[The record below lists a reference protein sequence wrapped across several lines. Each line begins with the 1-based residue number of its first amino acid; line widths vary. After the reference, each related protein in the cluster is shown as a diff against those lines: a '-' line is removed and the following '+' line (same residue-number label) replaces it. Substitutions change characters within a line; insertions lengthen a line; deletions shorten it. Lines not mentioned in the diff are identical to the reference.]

1 MAKTLYAERYEII
14 AEVGQGGMATVFR
27 ARDRRLD
34 RHVAL
39 KVMHPFLAG
48 NERNRRRFHREAQVV
63 GKLEHDN
70 IVQVYDYSG
79 LDSREAFIVSE
90 FIDGCTLKQWLE
102 GAPGDMVTEVAAL
115 ILSPLAEAL
124 GYAHDQGV
132 IHRDVKPEN
141 AMVRKDGIIKL
152 TDFGIAQV
160 LNTEQMT
167 TTGTMVGSPAFMS
180 PEHIEGGNL
189 DQRADIFSLGTIA
202 YLLACGELP
211 FQGDNPHA
219 LLRNILE
226 VRYAPP
232 ERLNP
237 AIGPGFARVIRTCL
251 QRDPTDRYSTCHE
264 LIADL
269 DRIITGA
276 DLSNPEEELPRYF
289 LSPAAYN
296 AALRERLVEREIRE
310 GRREAGA
317 GRLPAAMRRLDR
329 ALALDDSRK
338 DILELVGRLRRRQ
351 IWRQRRLQVLRWV
364 GGGLAAALVIG
375 MLAWVG
381 TEILRDPDAVPS
393 VAAGAAGNGDLINSR
408 PDPTSAAEP
417 LTTSDPRRER
427 ANVPPA
433 DISPGAI
440 KEPDLPEAAEA
451 VLLAAADGGA
461 LPRFEYDARLKHLE
475 RAVGVQLDRVV
486 TGARVARA
494 FRADGP
500 LAGGPLGSSKTAE
513 TGPGDVER
521 DPVAAY
527 QKIRRVAPIRSDL
540 LKKTGTSKEHSGPGE
555 TNPIGKER
563 ANGGPEA
570 AMVAKEVTIMVT
582 PPATEIWVNEVK
594 RGSGK
599 VSGLTLPVGI
609 HRLRLHHPSCEAC
622 ADVERPLEIRADLP
636 GPIIKEKI
644 RFKPAELLVKSDRA
658 GQVFVDGKPTGR
670 VGSPIR
676 LPMDTH
682 RPKNVDVKVLFDDE
696 YDTYDG
702 QAVLRAGRR
711 ALLEIP

>member
-1 MAKTLYAERYEII
+1 MARTLYAERYEIVE
-14 AEVGQGGMATVFR
+14 EVGQGGMATVYR
-27 ARDRRLD
+27 AHDRRLD
-34 RHVAL
+34 RSVAL

-90 FIDGCTLKQWLE
+90 FIDGQTLKKWLE
-102 GAPGDMVTEVAAL
+102 DAPGLMVTEVAAL
-115 ILSPLAEAL
+115 MLHPLARAL
-124 GYAHDQGV
+124 GYAHDKNV

-180 PEHIEGGNL
+180 PEHIEGGTL
-189 DQRADIFSLGTIA
+189 DHRADIFSLGTIA

-226 VRYAPP
+226 VRFAPP

-237 AIGPGFARVIRTCL
+237 AIGPGFARVVRTCL
-251 QRDPTDRYSTCHE
+251 QRDPADRYATCHE

-269 DRIITGA
+269 ERIIEAA
-276 DLSNPEEELPRYF
+276 DLSSPEEELPRYF
-289 LSPAAYN
+289 QAPAAYS

-310 GRREAGA
+310 GRREAAA
-317 GRLPAAMRRLDR
+317 GHLPAAMRRLDR
-329 ALALDDSRK
+329 ALALDETRK
-338 DILELVGRLRRRQ
+338 DVLELVGRLRRRQ
-351 IWRQRRLQVLRWV
+351 IWRQRWGRSFRWV
-364 GGGLAAALVIG
+364 GGGLAACLVLG
-375 MLAWVG
+375 ALAWVAS
-381 TEILRDPDAVPS
+381 EILKDNQPPTPIAARTTDDPELLDPPWDATRSKEAKRVEAPKRLDARGRAEAGPPEDVIAEPAVPK
-393 VAAGAAGNGDLINSR
+393 AD
-408 PDPTSAAEP
+408 DP
-417 LTTSDPRRER
+417 L
-427 ANVPPA
+427 
-433 DISPGAI
+433 
-440 KEPDLPEAAEA
+440 
-451 VLLAAADGGA
+451 LLAASGGA
-461 LPRFEYDARLKHLE
+461 LPRFEYDEHLKELD
-475 RAVGVQLDRVV
+475 RAVGAQVDRIV
-486 TGARVARA
+486 TGARV
-494 FRADGP
+494 
-500 LAGGPLGSSKTAE
+500 
-513 TGPGDVER
+513 
-521 DPVAAY
+521 VAAMKAEQQGGASDGAGAAPADAVEGY
-527 QKIRRVAPIRSDL
+527 PKIRKVAPIRSDL
-540 LKKTGTSKEHSGPGE
+540 LKKRPPPKEGGADDGAGE
-555 TNPIGKER
+555 GGK
-563 ANGGPEA
+563 GGPEA
-570 AMVAKEVTIMVT
+570 ATVAKKVTIMVT
-582 PPATEIWVNEVK
+582 PPAAEIWVDDVK

-599 VSGLTLPVGI
+599 VSGLSLPVGI

-636 GPIIKEKI
+636 GPVIKEKI
-644 RFKPAELLVKSDRA
+644 RFKPAVLLVQSSRG
-658 GQVFVDGKPTGR
+658 GQVFVDGKPAGR
-670 VGSPIR
+670 VGRQIR

-682 RPKNVDVKVLFDDE
+682 RPKNVVVKVLFDDE

-711 ALLEIP
+711 SLVEIP